1 MTELNVLGEELEGC
15 STDPLTGFY
24 RDGSCQ
30 SGPEDIGL
38 HTVCA
43 VVTSEFLEHQ
53 RRIGNDLT
61 TPMPQ
66 FMFPGL
72 RPGDRWCV
80 TARNWLRAHDDG
92 MAAPLVLASTHEA
105 TLEIISVEI
114 LQQYAVDVPSDP
126 GALG

>member
-105 TLEIISVEI
+105 TLEVISLDV